1 MVISCTHDDRV
12 SVLKGWERGTEE
24 QFAGRGR
31 WRREMEK
38 EEMAHPASVRTRFLG
53 AAAIVGEATELILRA
68 SGSR

>member
-1 MVISCTHDDRV
+1 
-12 SVLKGWERGTEE
+12 
-24 QFAGRGR
+24 
-31 WRREMEK
+31 MEK